1 MKFYKIALV
10 IFSFLALSMSVSAA
24 QAVKKPFKPYLK
36 VVDTKYT
43 RVCKPVILRAEEEK
57 RVVKGFSD
65 PAFYKRYLKAID
77 ALSNDEFEDATS
89 RFQNLYNRAREGS
102 YERASVAQNF
112 GGMKLQQEDY
122 KGALALLTEAVES
135 KKLPISQDLGMMFNL
150 GLIQSQLS
158 NWDEVIKWTKLYF
171 KTATKAQANVYI
183 LMGQAYTSKNE
194 HAKAICAAK
203 NAIEME
209 DERPDKARFTMV
221 LAGHYNLKDTQGT
234 LAVGKQMVE
243 VYPEVAQYWKQLP
256 QLYSQVGKHTEALA
270 VQDIA
275 YIGGYLDKASEFKN
289 LSAMW
294 AQAAAPYQSA
304 FYRERDI
311 KAGNI
316 ESDERNWKFIGGMYR
331 SARSL
336 VEAANA
342 FGEAASFSDTGEH
355 YFTKGDMLSQKEMW
369 KESIEAYTA
378 ALQRGG
384 IDGKKT
390 GRAYIARAIS
400 KYRIKR
406 YDSALEDLEL
416 AMRYKSTKKE
426 AVQWSNFVKNRMKY
440 AGFSS

>member
-1 MKFYKIALV
+1 MIIKKIALV
-10 IFSFLALSMSVSAA
+10 VSLFCVSIVSASAA

-43 RVCKPVILRAEEEK
+43 KVCKTIKLRAEEEK
-57 RVVKGFSD
+57 RIVKGFSD
-65 PAFYKRYLKAID
+65 PAFYKRFLRAID
-77 ALSNDEFEDATS
+77 ALSNDDFEDATS
-89 RFQNLYNRAREGS
+89 RLQNLYNRSREGS

-112 GGMKLQQEDY
+112 GGLKLQQEDY
-122 KGALALLTEAVES
+122 KGALSLFTEAVES
-135 KKLPISQDLGMMFNL
+135 KQLPVSQDLGMMYNL
-150 GLIQSQLS
+150 GIIQAQLS
-158 NWDEVIKWTKLYF
+158 NWDEVIKWTNLYF
-171 KTATKAQANVYI
+171 KAATKPQANVYI

-203 NAIEME
+203 NALEME
-209 DERPDKARFTMV
+209 DERPDKARFVMV
-221 LAGHYNLKDTQGT
+221 LAGHYNLKDTHGT

-243 VYPEVAQYWKQLP
+243 VYPEESQYWKQLP
-256 QLYSQVGKHTEALA
+256 QLYSQVGKHNEALA

-275 YIGGYLDKASEFKN
+275 YIGGHLNKPSEFKN

-294 AQAAAPYQSA
+294 AQAGAPFQSGY
-304 FYRERDI
+304 YRERDV

-316 ESDERNWKFIGGMYR
+316 ESDESSWKFIGSMYR

-342 FGEAASFSDTGEH
+342 FGEAANFSDTGEH
-355 YFTKGDMLSQKEMW
+355 YFTQGDMLYQKNMW
-369 KESIEAYTA
+369 KESIEAFTA

-390 GRAYIARAIS
+390 GRAYVRRAIA

-406 YDSALEDLEL
+406 YESSLEDLEL
-416 AMRYKSTKKE
+416 AMRYKSSKKE
-426 AVQWSNFVKNRMKY
+426 AVQWSNYVKNRMKY
-440 AGFSS
+440 AQY